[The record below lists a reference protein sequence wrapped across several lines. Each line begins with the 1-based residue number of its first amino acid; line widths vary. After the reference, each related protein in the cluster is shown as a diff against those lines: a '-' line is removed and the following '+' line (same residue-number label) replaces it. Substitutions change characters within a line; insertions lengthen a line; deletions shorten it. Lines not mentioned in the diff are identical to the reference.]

1 MSTKDLVLD
10 ALMEN
15 RGSFLSGE
23 ELSNELGVSRTA
35 VWKAINALRRDGYEI
50 DAVTNKGYLLKDSP
64 SRMDADTVYSHLPP
78 EYRDITVEY
87 HDDIDSTN
95 IRAKKLAADGAPHGT
110 VVIAGKQ
117 TQGRGRLGRSFFSPS
132 EGLYMSIIVRPA
144 AGKGNAMLVTSA
156 AAVAVAEAIEHVSDL
171 DARIKWVNDI
181 YADGK
186 KVCGILTEGVS
197 DLETGS
203 IEYMV
208 IGIGINTSTEGF
220 PDELLKTA
228 GAVSGA
234 YSRAELAANVIWRTL
249 LYSSDTKGS
258 AFMDAYR
265 KRSLLTGKEVTV
277 YKGRYKVNPEDEI
290 PGVRARVL
298 DIDDDGGLVVLYAD
312 GTQEK
317 LISGEVS
324 LRL

>member
-35 VWKAINALRRDGYEI
+35 IWKAINALRRDGYEI
-50 DAVTNKGYLLKDSP
+50 DAVTNRGYLLKDSP
-64 SRMDADTVYSHLPP
+64 SRMDADAVYSHLPP

-87 HDDIDSTN
+87 HDDIDST
-95 IRAKKLAADGAPHGT
+95 
-110 VVIAGKQ
+110 VIAGKQ
-117 TQGRGRLGRSFFSPS
+117 TQGRGRLGRSFFSPA

-228 GAVSGA
+228 GAVSGT

-249 LYSSDTKGS
+249 SYSSDTEGS